1 MAYNLANSGL
11 GPSKV
16 SNPGGKCPP
25 VGDAE
30 KFGCPDAGLVG
41 AGLAAG
47 LAAGDDFL
55 EHRLPSSIKRD
66 SEGWRKGRQ

>member
-55 EHRLPSSIKRD
+55 EHRLPSWIERD

>member
-47 LAAGDDFL
+47 DNFL